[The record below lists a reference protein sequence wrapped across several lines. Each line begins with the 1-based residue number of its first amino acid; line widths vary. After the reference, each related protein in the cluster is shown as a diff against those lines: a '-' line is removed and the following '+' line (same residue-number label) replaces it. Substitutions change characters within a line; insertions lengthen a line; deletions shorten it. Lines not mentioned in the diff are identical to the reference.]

1 MTIEGRPYL
10 GPDTTYAEQRKQRL
24 QDCVDDYL
32 QDDEVSPLTFYNELK
47 DCIGDVSQ
55 YHKKQVE
62 RASGLMKLISPLQIQ
77 QEIHIRS
84 DEC

>member
-1 MTIEGRPYL
+1 MTIEGRPFF
-10 GPDTTYAEQRKQRL
+10 GPDTTYAEQRKKRL

-32 QDDEVSPLTFYNELK
+32 QDEEVSVLTFYNDLK
-47 DCIGDVSQ
+47 DCVSDVSE

-62 RASGLMKLISPLQIQ
+62 RASGLMKLISPIQFQ

-84 DEC
+84 DE